1 VSEQD
6 NLPGWRG
13 RRGRYE
19 VWFLTMSDPERR
31 AGYWIRHSIRAP
43 ISGPPEPRVW
53 FAAFSLDD
61 PSSTFGVNES
71 LAAADL
77 RMARDRFEVRIG
89 ESVMASGR
97 ASGAIRGGG
106 HEVRWELTYP
116 TGSPTLRL
124 LPDVLYRGTLA
135 PTRPYAP
142 NPNVRFAGEI
152 EIDGDRRLLQGIPG
166 QQGHLVGSRHAER
179 WAWASCAAFGDDRAA
194 FHALSAQSR
203 RGPFLTPFLAC
214 AALRLDG
221 EWLRFRGLS
230 RRRDWGLGWWRLSLV
245 GRRHRLEVDVRADA
259 EAMVR
264 ARYLDPD
271 DAHRWCHN
279 SEVASSRL
287 TLWERRAGG
296 WQNVAELESRGT
308 THAEWAGRTPAP
320 GVVAVHAEVT

>member
-31 AGYWIRHSIRAP
+31 AGYWIRHTIRAP

-61 PSSTFGVNES
+61 PSATFGVNEGV
-71 LAAADL
+71 AAADL

-97 ASGAIRGGG
+97 ASGAIHGGG

-116 TGSPTLRL
+116 TGNPTLRL
-124 LPDVLYRGTLA
+124 LPDALYRGNFA

-142 NPNVRFAGEI
+142 NPDVRFAGEI

-166 QQGHLVGSRHAER
+166 QQGHVVGSRHAER
-179 WAWASCAAFGDDRAA
+179 WAWASCAAFGDDRTA
-194 FHALSAQSR
+194 FHALSAQGR
-203 RGPFLTPFLAC
+203 RGPFLTPFLAS

-230 RRRDWGLGWWRLSLV
+230 RRRDWGLGWWRFSLV
-245 GRRHRLEVDVRADA
+245 GRRHRLEADVRAGA
-259 EAMVR
+259 TAMVR

-271 DAHRWCHN
+271 DAQRWCHN

-296 WQNVAELESRGT
+296 WQNVAELESQGT

-320 GVVAVHAEVT
+320 GVDAVHAEVP

>member
-19 VWFLTMSDPERR
+19 VWFLTMSDPEHR
-31 AGYWIRHSIRAP
+31 AGYWIRHTIRAP

-61 PSSTFGVNES
+61 PSATFGVNEGV
-71 LAAADL
+71 AAADL

-97 ASGAIRGGG
+97 ASGAIHGGG

-116 TGSPTLRL
+116 TGNPTLRL
-124 LPDVLYRGTLA
+124 LPDALYRGNLA

-142 NPNVRFAGEI
+142 NPDVRFAGEI

-166 QQGHLVGSRHAER
+166 QQGHVVGSRHAER
-179 WAWASCAAFGDDRAA
+179 WAWASCAAFGDDRTA
-194 FHALSAQSR
+194 FHALSAQGR
-203 RGPFLTPFLAC
+203 RGPFLTPFLAS

-230 RRRDWGLGWWRLSLV
+230 RRRDWGLGWWRFSLV
-245 GRRHRLEVDVRADA
+245 GRRHRLEADVRAGA
-259 EAMVR
+259 TAMVR

-271 DAHRWCHN
+271 DAQRWCHN

-296 WQNVAELESRGT
+296 WQNVAELESQGT

-320 GVVAVHAEVT
+320 GVDAVHAEVP